1 MNDKKEQVL
10 SLARKLQQYDKGVT
24 CDEFTT
30 LFMVG
35 TSNLPVEIQRRMGEH
50 EESCFY
56 HKSNEF
62 HQSMLSSYPDMDGI
76 EKDAAKIIEKYRRIK
91 E

>member
-1 MNDKKEQVL
+1 MNKKEKQIL
-10 SLARKLQQYDKGVT
+10 SLAEKLHQCDKGVT

-35 TSNLPVEIQRRMGEH
+35 TSNLPAEIQRRMGEH
-50 EESCFY
+50 EEGCSY
-56 HKSNEF
+56 HRSSEF

-76 EKDAAKIIEKYRRIK
+76 EKHASEIIEKYA
-91 E
+91 